1 MFQLIEEQNLLR
13 HAADGYFRDRAQ
25 AGDRGWS
32 PENWRRLA
40 DDLGILSA
48 PFPKDLGG
56 LGGSLIDATII
67 MESLGEHLIAQ
78 PFVQSVI
85 MAGRAIASACGE
97 RAADLLAAIGSGE
110 MIVAIAYLEAT
121 SRGCV
126 RDISLGAEGDG
137 DNGFV
142 LNGKKIMVRAAPW
155 ATHLLVSARTG
166 GTQRD
171 RQGVSLFLIEKERAG
186 VVLHAA
192 AMIDG
197 WSCADIQF
205 EGVRVGPADLV
216 GRAGGALPILETMI
230 EEATVALCA
239 EGVGLMRSM
248 IAQTS
253 DYAQQRKQ
261 FGKPL
266 ASFQVI
272 QHRLVD
278 MQAALEHATS
288 IAHAAAFAV
297 DVRSDSSAMLVS
309 AAKLSVNRALNMIGR
324 AAIQTHGAIGMMD
337 ETLISHYFRRST
349 ALQLQCGSA
358 ADHLAAFAEEAGRT
372 IPNGQP
378 DNALDDV
385 MARVLGGDSA
395 ESANAEAFRKE
406 VRDFLGKELT
416 PELRELAAWDTG
428 AFATPLATA
437 PWSSKLAEKG
447 WVAPSWPVEHGGPGW
462 NPRQRQIFEEEMARA
477 GAPRL
482 PAMGLQ
488 MVGPVLM
495 RYGTDEQKSHF
506 LRRILSHEDYWCQG
520 YSETNAGSDLAALQ
534 LQAVRDGED
543 YVLNGS
549 KIWTTFAQFA
559 NWIFVLART
568 AQCDRRQDG
577 ISFLLVPMATAGITV
592 RPLISI
598 SGEHEVNQVF
608 FDDVRVPVT
617 NCVGKENDG
626 WQVAKYLL
634 EFERGV
640 GHQVP
645 ALLVQLARLRE
656 IAQHEKAEDGQS
668 LWQSREFLLRYAELE
683 IQTLA
688 IRLTE
693 ERLVYSLPAGQN
705 VGDFAASLMKLAW
718 SEVAQEIDE
727 LMIEALGPYAAID
740 QQEAFEQR
748 DAALIVGPDYARTPM
763 RGYLNDRVLTIAGGS
778 SEIQRTILAKYVLR

>member
-1 MFQLIEEQNLLR
+1 MFQASEEQSLLR
-13 HAADGYFRDRAQ
+13 QAADSYFRDRAQ
-25 AGDRGWS
+25 AGERGWS
-32 PENWRRLA
+32 PEGWRRLA
-40 DDLGILSA
+40 DQLGILAA
-48 PFPKDLGG
+48 PFPEELGG
-56 LGGSLIDATII
+56 LGGTLLDATII
-67 MESLGEHLIAQ
+67 MELLGEHLIAQ

-85 MAGRAIASACGE
+85 MAGRVIASARGE
-97 RAADLLAAIGSGE
+97 RAVELLGAIGSGE
-110 MIVAIAYLEAT
+110 LTVAIAYLEAT

-126 RDISLGAEGDG
+126 RDISLRAEQVGNDG
-137 DNGFV
+137 FILTGT
-142 LNGKKIMVRAAPW
+142 KIMVRAAPW
-155 ATHLLVSARTG
+155 SSHLLISARTG
-166 GTQRD
+166 GEQRD
-171 RQGVSLFLIEKERAG
+171 GDGVSLFLIEKDRAG
-186 VVLHAA
+186 ISLHPART
-192 AMIDG
+192 IDG
-197 WSCADIQF
+197 WACADIMF
-205 EGVRVGPADLV
+205 EAVQVSTADLV
-216 GRAGGALPILETMI
+216 GPVGEALPILETMI

-261 FGKPL
+261 FGKAL
-266 ASFQVI
+266 TAFQVI

-278 MQAALEHATS
+278 MHATLEHAAS
-288 IAHAAAFAV
+288 MAQAAAFAV
-297 DVRSDSSAMLVS
+297 DSRSESSALLVS
-309 AAKLSVNRALNMIGR
+309 AAKYTINRALNMVGR
-324 AAIQTHGAIGMMD
+324 AAVQTHGAIGMMD

-358 ADHLAAFAEEAGRT
+358 DDHLAAFTEQIGKT
-372 IPNGQP
+372 VPNGHS
-378 DNALDDV
+378 DHALDDV
-385 MARVLGGDSA
+385 MAQVLGGDA
-395 ESANAEAFRKE
+395 AEAAECAAFREE
-406 VRDFLGKELT
+406 VHGFLRAELD
-416 PELRELAAWDTG
+416 PELRELAAWETG

-437 PWSSKLAEKG
+437 PWNKKLAAKG
-447 WVAPSWPVEHGGPGW
+447 WVAPSWPVEYGGPGW
-462 NPRQRQIFEEEMARA
+462 TPRQRQIFEEEMARA

-488 MVGPVLM
+488 MVGPVIM
-495 RYGTDEQKSHF
+495 RYGTPEQKAYF
-506 LRRILSHEDYWCQG
+506 LPRILAHEDYWCQG
-520 YSETNAGSDLAALQ
+520 YSEPNAGSDLAALQ
-534 LQAVRDGED
+534 LQAVRDGDE

-577 ISFLLVPMATAGITV
+577 ISFLLVPMATPGITI

-617 NCVGKENDG
+617 NCVGQENDG

-645 ALLVQLARLRE
+645 ALVVQLARLRE
-656 IAQHEKAEDGQS
+656 IAQHERAADGQP
-668 LWQSREFLLRYAELE
+668 LWQSREFRLRFAELE
-683 IQTLA
+683 MQTLA
-688 IRLTE
+688 IRFTE
-693 ERLVYSLPAGQN
+693 ERLVYALPAGQN

-718 SEVAQEIDE
+718 SEMAQEIDE
-727 LMIEALGPYAAID
+727 MIIEALGPYAAID

-778 SEIQRTILAKYVLR
+778 SEIQRTILAKLVLR